1 MSTRGVMIQNNADGR
16 GMMLPERE
24 GNTTFTKLPFIS
36 MSCPKQEIGYVPTG
50 NKVILNDK
58 KLKVNKRAERRLLRE
73 EEIDKLYPLENY
85 RKLKTQDQFWKK
97 NENPN
102 FKEYNMTPKNENI
115 EDLEKRIAEDTKKL
129 EEERKQTEIKK
140 KNEQK
145 LTEKNNN
152 NLLKPQ
158 IKIKTEN
165 SNLNLNLNTKKEVK
179 KPEIVKEEIENN
191 NNYNNLVEEKQNEE
205 LTDEKNNENE
215 NEQPLLDPLEEEEE
229 NVDEI
234 VDYLKGLDYD
244 KYCKDMQIR
253 EALELLKNKMNQD
266 KLEKEKEEELN
277 KNKVT
282 TVEDNTN
289 QNTKNIP
296 QNIEEY
302 ESKNQDIYTEDK
314 KDKLILPEI
323 TKKIPEQ
330 NNNEIVD
337 EEELKKKEEIKKY
350 KLAEKIAKTE
360 QMKAVHSVNSVR
372 KLLQREGLENKEVAP
387 LRITVIKE
395 NPIACL
401 DGYEPKKL
409 PFLHSLPLV

>member
-1 MSTRGVMIQNNADGR
+1 MSNRGVMIQNNGDGR

-24 GNTTFTKLPFIS
+24 GNSTFNKLPFVS
-36 MSCPKQEIGYVPTG
+36 MSCPKQELGLVPTG
-50 NKVILNDK
+50 NKIILKDK
-58 KLKVNKRAERRLLRE
+58 KLKVNKRIDRQFLEDE
-73 EEIDKLYPLENY
+73 ELDKRYPLENY
-85 RKLKTQDQFWKK
+85 RQLKTQDQFWKK

-102 FKEYNMTPKNENI
+102 FKEFNITPRNDNI
-115 EDLEKRIAEDTKKL
+115 DAIEKKVIEDTKKL
-129 EEERKQTEIKK
+129 KEERKQNEIKK
-140 KNEQK
+140 KNDQK
-145 LTEKNNN
+145 LVEKNNN
-152 NLLKPQ
+152 KLLQQK
-158 IKIKTEN
+158 IKITKIEN
-165 SNLNLNLNTKKEVK
+165 TNSDKDIQKETKNEK
-179 KPEIVKEEIENN
+179 IENN
-191 NNYNNLVEEKQNEE
+191 NNNLIEEKQNQEYTE
-205 LTDEKNNENE
+205 EKNNE
-215 NEQPLLDPLEEEEE
+215 NEQPLLDPLLDDDNE

-234 VDYLKGLDYD
+234 IEYLKGLDYD

-253 EALELLKNKMNQD
+253 EALELLKNKMNKD
-266 KLEKEKEEELN
+266 KLEKEQEEELN
-277 KNKVT
+277 KNKIT
-282 TVEDNTN
+282 TIEDNTN

-302 ESKNQDIYTEDK
+302 ESKNQDVYTEDK
-314 KDKLILPEI
+314 KNKLILPEI
-323 TKKIPEQ
+323 TNKIPEQ

-350 KLAEKIAKTE
+350 KLAEQIAKTE

-372 KLLQREGLENKEVAP
+372 KLLQREGLENAKEVAP